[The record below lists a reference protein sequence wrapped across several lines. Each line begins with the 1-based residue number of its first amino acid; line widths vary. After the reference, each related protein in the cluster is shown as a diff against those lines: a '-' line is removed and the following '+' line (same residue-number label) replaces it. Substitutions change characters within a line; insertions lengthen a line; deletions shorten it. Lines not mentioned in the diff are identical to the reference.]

1 MEAVLIIFMVAVG
14 FVVLPLAIIMH
25 FVTKWKATQGLSQDE
40 EQMLEELWRRSQAM
54 ESRVNALESILEDEV
69 PNWRK
74 RL

>member
-1 MEAVLIIFMVAVG
+1 MEAVLIIFMVALG

-25 FVTKWKATQGLSQDE
+25 FITKWKATQGLSQDE
-40 EQMLEELWRRSQAM
+40 EQMLEELWQRSQAM

-69 PNWRK
+69 PDWRK